1 MPTGLHAFAAGTGPG
16 TCLHGILQHADWR
29 QGEDPQAASERNRE
43 TIATWLATYGLS
55 RRGRPHRAPLDPAA
69 EVVAMLGRVGQAPLF
84 QAPDVGPLRL
94 ADAEA
99 RLTEWAFSVPL
110 GRVAP
115 RDLADAFRAHGTG
128 PFAADYAD
136 ALASLGRDAVD
147 GLMVGEVDLVAL
159 AGDRWWV
166 VDWKSNRLGDDA
178 SAYTPDALAAT
189 MRGHHYALQLHLYVY
204 GLHRYLRSRI
214 PDYDYD
220 AHVGG
225 ATYAFLRGME
235 TPGAGLVHH
244 RPTAALVGALDHLL
258 APDA

>member
-1 MPTGLHAFAAGTGPG
+1 M
-16 TCLHGILQHADWR
+16 
-29 QGEDPQAASERNRE
+29 RNRE
-43 TIATWLATYGLS
+43 TVTEWLQTYGLD
-55 RRGRPHRAPLDPAA
+55 RRGRPHRAPLDPTA
-69 EVVAMLGRVGQAPLF
+69 EVVAMLGRVAQAPLF
-84 QAPDVGPLRL
+84 AAADSIPLRL

-99 RLTEWAFSVPL
+99 VRTEWNFTVPL

-115 RDLADAFRAHGTG
+115 RALAEVFRAHGTDPFG
-128 PFAADYAD
+128 PAYAD
-136 ALASLGRDAVD
+136 ALAMLGRDAVD

-178 SAYTPDALAAT
+178 ATYTPEALTGT
-189 MRGHHYALQLHLYVY
+189 MQAHHYALQLHLYLY

-214 PDYDYD
+214 ADYAYD
-220 AHVGG
+220 THVGG

-235 TPGAGLVHH
+235 TPGDGLVTH
-244 RPTAALVGALDHLL
+244 RPTAAFIDALDHLL